1 MSRLVVNAKPRWE
14 HVRHVRGTFMQLDV
28 GQAKGMSSTEK
39 ALADY
44 LMKKKNLLGDLQ
56 VFAVNVTRVTRVS
69 VNVLFDLRLTG
80 KLAFPVV
87 QQETLEVF
95 NTHRMRI
102 SKSAEKLAFSA
113 HRLIL
118 LDNFPFQS

>member
-1 MSRLVVNAKPRWE
+1 
-14 HVRHVRGTFMQLDV
+14 MQLDV

-69 VNVLFDLRLTG
+69 VNVLFDLHLTG